1 MAKITY
7 YKGYATEPTY
17 KIPKPDHPVE
27 PNIVTVQEG
36 IPIKF
41 PGCEGIG
48 VRVLHPTNPNAPS
61 QNFSITKFFVP
72 PHVTL
77 PPGSHENE
85 EVYMILRGQGTMSL
99 AGKPVEVREGMFIH
113 LPAWC
118 EHGLENTGNETLE
131 IMICTSPPNP

>member
-1 MAKITY
+1 MAQITH
-7 YKGYATEPTY
+7 YKGYAQMPEPT
-17 KIPKPDHPVE
+17 IPKPDHPVE
-27 PNIVTVQEG
+27 PNIVTVQQG
-36 IPIKF
+36 IPIKY

-61 QNFSITKFFVP
+61 KNFSVTKFYVP

-77 PPGSHENE
+77 PSGGHENE
-85 EVYMILRGQGTMSL
+85 EVYMILKGKGTMML
-99 AGKPVEVREGMFIH
+99 AGKPVEVSEGIFIH

-118 EHGLENTGNETLE
+118 EHGLENTGNDTME